1 MGESKKDTV
10 LYADYRVTQRSL
22 DISDILCALLRLLK
36 IQRYMVLEYKMR
48 KEKKT
53 LEKRKIA
60 QIINEIVY
68 RL

>member
-1 MGESKKDTV
+1 MGESKKNTV

>member
-53 LEKRKIA
+53 LEERKIA
-60 QIINEIVY
+60 QIINYIIY